1 MASKSPQ
8 FLRSHGYDLLLGS
21 IAAFYVFAV
30 PYTKVEESFNIQAMH
45 DILYHRHR
53 LENYDH
59 LEFPGVV
66 PRTFIGA
73 LIVSILASPIVV
85 VINLLQL
92 SKIYALIAVRL
103 VLGCVVLSTLRFFR
117 IQVRHK
123 FGHQVEAFFV
133 LLTALQFHMLFYCT
147 RALPNI
153 LALALTWDMHIGSEG
168 TSTQH

>member
-1 MASKSPQ
+1 MASKSSQ
-8 FLRSHGYDLLLGS
+8 FLRSFGYDLLLGS
-21 IAAFYVFAV
+21 IAALYVFAV

-92 SKIYALIAVRL
+92 SKINALIAVRL

-117 IQVRHK
+117 IQ
-123 FGHQVEAFFV
+123 
-133 LLTALQFHMLFYCT
+133 
-147 RALPNI
+147 
-153 LALALTWDMHIGSEG
+153 LTWDMHIGSEG